1 MPPLPDRGP
10 YSTGILEHSGSA
22 FHHIFKPK
30 GFSKGHLQRN
40 LSNLPPARQGRL
52 RHCFGNVSAVIQ
64 NAFSWGGENVWGG
77 GHFGG
82 GGENVWLKTAF
93 PCTAGTIGRGGVNVR
108 SKEGGGKRTKFLVSR
123 NQKAVPSRTQNNLQP
138 LLAQNSVLL
147 PGGNGEELAL
157 RLHLAFVTGLLS
169 DSNVRGLGMRGSL
182 IGAAQPKKHGKPL
195 HPRTSER
202 IPARNRKISVRL
214 PLPRFPP
221 PLGSV

>member
-10 YSTGILEHSGSA
+10 YSTGMLEHPGSA

-64 NAFSWGGENVWGG
+64 NAFSRGGENVWGG

-82 GGENVWLKTAF
+82 GGERMVENCVPWYCWHNWK
-93 PCTAGTIGRGGVNVR
+93 GGVNVW
-108 SKEGGGKRTKFLVSR
+108 SKEGGECTKFLVSR

-138 LLAQNSVLL
+138 LLAQNSVL
-147 PGGNGEELAL
+147 
-157 RLHLAFVTGLLS
+157 
-169 DSNVRGLGMRGSL
+169 
-182 IGAAQPKKHGKPL
+182 
-195 HPRTSER
+195 
-202 IPARNRKISVRL
+202 
-214 PLPRFPP
+214 
-221 PLGSV
+221 PLGGCGES